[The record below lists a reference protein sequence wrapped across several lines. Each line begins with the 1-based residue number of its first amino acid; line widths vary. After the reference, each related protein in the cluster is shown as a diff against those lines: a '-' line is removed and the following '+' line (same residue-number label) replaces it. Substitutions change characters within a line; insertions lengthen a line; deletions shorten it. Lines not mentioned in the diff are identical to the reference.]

1 MKAWNKIYFW
11 QGGTKMSKSLIFWS
25 SEVYFLDVSHIQFR
39 DLSKEELEIP
49 LLNYGRKNE
58 ELFSWTIISFKI
70 HKISVSP
77 ALNKPGNWELDAS
90 GMKGSV

>member
-1 MKAWNKIYFW
+1 M
-11 QGGTKMSKSLIFWS
+11 FWS
-25 SEVYFLDVSHIQFR
+25 SEVYILDVSHIQFR

-70 HKISVSP
+70 H
-77 ALNKPGNWELDAS
+77 
-90 GMKGSV
+90 